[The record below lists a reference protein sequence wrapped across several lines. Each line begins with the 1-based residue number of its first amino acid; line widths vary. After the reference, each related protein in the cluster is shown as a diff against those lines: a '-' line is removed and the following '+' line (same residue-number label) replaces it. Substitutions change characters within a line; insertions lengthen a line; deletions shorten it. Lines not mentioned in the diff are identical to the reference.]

1 MSRHDGARY
10 RLEEGISPL
19 RDGAEGIFSF
29 VHGYDALWPEQRS
42 LAMDRVRDGVINR
55 PGTALALVAGS
66 AALAGV
72 VLRRFG
78 LVSWVT
84 D

>member
-19 RDGAEGIFSF
+19 RDGAEGVFSH
-29 VHGYDALWPEQRS
+29 VRGYDALGPAQRS
-42 LAMDRVRDGVINR
+42 VAVDRLRDGVIDR
-55 PGTALALVAGS
+55 PRTTLVLAAGV

-72 VLRRFG
+72 FLRRFR
-78 LVSWVT
+78 
-84 D
+84 